1 MRRYYV
7 LWIMCICLLTGCGKD
22 VGQTSETSMADTTI
36 DVLEMQQESEDT
48 QEADATSEEAT
59 TEDTQAQWQEEF
71 AQARRMDYYGR
82 ILWGVQNAH
91 ALPGGESVDSEGA
104 DVSNS
109 KYAIYDIDRDGQDE
123 LLLYF
128 LFDEYMNGTARVYD
142 FDPNTGTFITELTE
156 APQITSYD
164 NGTLTVKLQSN
175 QSLGETVWPFHV
187 YTYDGMTGVYI
198 LRGSVETWEKSLAAE
213 DWEGTPFPDDQDADG
228 DGVLYYITDSQGN
241 GSDTPKTKEDYEA
254 WLNTFIGDAAEV
266 EIPWL
271 DVAEE
276 NYGSYYNKNKEMF
289 MQRYREKSANYG
301 KDIALQ
307 YIEAEDSDA
316 EVENIESLLQDS
328 YGVQMNSEE
337 SSGYTFLVTGAM
349 DGVEVYTSGKEGPIS
364 FCYEGKKIADVTT
377 CGIYPGMDEDEAKRI
392 LEDIGFYWDE
402 YEYVTGKMDG
412 NYYISLETE
421 DGIVQRIWVGYIFTY

>member
-1 MRRYYV
+1 MKRYCI
-7 LWIMCICLLTGCGKD
+7 LWIICICLLTGCGKD
-22 VGQTSETSMADTTI
+22 AGQVGETSMADTTI
-36 DVLEMQQESEDT
+36 DVSEVQQEGE
-48 QEADATSEEAT
+48 QESDATTEEAT

-82 ILWGVQNAH
+82 ILWDVQNAY
-91 ALPGGESVDSEGA
+91 ALPGGESVDSEGV

-164 NGTLTVKLQSN
+164 NGALTVKIQSN
-175 QSLGETVWPFHV
+175 RTLGEKVWPFHV
-187 YTYDGMTGVYI
+187 YTYDETTGIYTW
-198 LRGSVETWEKSLAAE
+198 RGDVETWDKSLTTE
-213 DWEGTPFPDDQDADG
+213 DWDGNPFPDDQDADG

-241 GSDTPKTKEDYEA
+241 GRDTPKTKEEYEA
-254 WLNTFIGDAAEV
+254 WLNTFIGGAAEV

-271 DVAEE
+271 DVTEE

-289 MQRYREKSANYG
+289 MQQYREKSANYG

-307 YIEAEDSDA
+307 YIEAEDYEA

-328 YGVQMNSEE
+328 YGVQINSDE
-337 SSGYTFLVTGAM
+337 YDFLVTGTM
-349 DGVEVYTSGKEGPIS
+349 DGEEVYFSARESPIG
-364 FCYEGKKIADVTT
+364 FCYKGKQIGDITASGV
-377 CGIYPGMDEDEAKRI
+377 YPGMAEDEAKRI
-392 LEDIGFYWDE
+392 LEDTGFYWDE

-412 NYYISLETE
+412 NYYIQLESE
-421 DGIVQRIWVGYIFTY
+421 DGVVQKIWVGYIFTY